1 MFACAVIGK
10 RVKILEEEEN
20 WQQCIAL
27 AGRRL
32 GCDCAASLGFKTGLP
47 MSSSISLGSGEQ
59 GQVTGVRLYV
69 DPPGAE
75 GEAAEGPHCV
85 HWAGRPLHHCS
96 HHSGQLPALHWAQPA
111 ADSRKLNG
119 RRSAA
124 ATTAEPPSRR
134 DVRAEGGRQAPGL
147 NLNVNITHQL
157 LRR

>member
-32 GCDCAASLGFKTGLP
+32 GCALRSFARFQNWAANVQQHQPRIGRAGA
-47 MSSSISLGSGEQ
+47 GA
-59 GQVTGVRLYV
+59 GVRLYV

-85 HWAGRPLHHCS
+85 HWARRPLHHCS

-134 DVRAEGGRQAPGL
+134 AAVTCEPREGDRRQ
-147 NLNVNITHQL
+147 V
-157 LRR
+157 